1 MASAKISHT
10 PLKIKRCIA
19 ASVMGGLFS
28 LLILVPD
35 ISWIVNILLKL
46 IVSVI
51 IISAAFG
58 IKKGLKYTVKLVLC
72 FYAINFIFAGIM
84 LSLRYAFSL
93 SFMKFSNSYFYMD
106 FSLLSLVIFTIISYA
121 AVCAVRYII
130 DRNSV
135 SEGIYKVIIRH
146 NGKTVSID
154 GIADTGNSLSDSF
167 SGKPVI
173 ICGRN
178 EIEKIIEIPE
188 ISLVSGDYS
197 IFRNFKIIPYST
209 IGESGVIPVF
219 APDEVLIKEEKSNKI
234 MQTDAL
240 IGISNKNIKAVFNPG
255 ILK

>member
-1 MASAKISHT
+1 MAAAKISHT

-19 ASVMGGLFS
+19 ASVVGGLFS

-35 ISWIVNILLKL
+35 ISYIVNILLKL

-58 IKKGLKYTVKLVLC
+58 VKNGFKYTARLVIC

-84 LSLRYAFSL
+84 LSLRYAFSI

-106 FSLLSLVIFTIISYA
+106 FSLLSLLIFTIISYA
-121 AVCAVRYII
+121 AVCAARYII

-135 SEGIYKVIIRH
+135 SGGIYKVIIRYK
-146 NGKTVSID
+146 GKTISID
-154 GIADTGNSLSDSF
+154 GVADTGNSLSDNF

-173 ICGRN
+173 VCGRN
-178 EIEKIIEIPE
+178 ELEKIIEIPE
-188 ISLVSGDYS
+188 MSLVSGNYN
-197 IFRNFKIIPYST
+197 ILRNFKLIPYST
-209 IGESGVIPVF
+209 ISENGVIPAF

-234 MQTDAL
+234 RQTDAL